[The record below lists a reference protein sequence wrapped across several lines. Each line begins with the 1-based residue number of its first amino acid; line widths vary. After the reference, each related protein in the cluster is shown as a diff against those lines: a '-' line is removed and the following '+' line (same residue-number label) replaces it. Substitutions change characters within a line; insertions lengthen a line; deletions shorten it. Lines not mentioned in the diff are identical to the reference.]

1 MTRSDNIVEAIKRL
15 EKQVENAGYFVVD
28 KNRAA
33 IQDVIKALR
42 EVTERLDS
50 GTYAVCNNLT

>member
-42 EVTERLDS
+42 EVTERLDRIEKKL
-50 GTYAVCNNLT
+50 G